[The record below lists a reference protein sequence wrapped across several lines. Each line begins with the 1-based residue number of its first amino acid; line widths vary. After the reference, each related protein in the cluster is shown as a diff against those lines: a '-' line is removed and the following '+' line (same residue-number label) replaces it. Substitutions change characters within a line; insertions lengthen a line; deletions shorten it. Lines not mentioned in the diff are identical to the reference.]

1 MRQCICGK
9 LTCRFCFSQPQPVE
23 NSQLQKLMHFDLLIR
38 ETEIYSSSHHEVS
51 YIGIIGNRIQAVG
64 NLSNATAETYISGRG
79 LAALPG
85 VIDTQVHFREP
96 GMEHKED
103 LESGT
108 RAAVMG
114 GVTTIFEMPNT
125 SPNTTSEERLNDKLN
140 RAAGRAWANY
150 AFFIGAAMDNVHEL
164 GRLEVLPGTPGI
176 KIFMG
181 SSTGTLL
188 VPDDETLLQVLS
200 NGRYRVPVHAE
211 DHFRLS
217 DRKSLI
223 SSAPTVH
230 EHPVLRDA
238 ECARLATDRLLRL
251 CEATGR
257 PVHVLHVSTLDE
269 LPLLRQAKYKGLPAT
284 AEITPQH
291 LWFAAPEC
299 YDQLGTLAQMNP
311 PLRTDEH
318 RQALRQA
325 VKDGLF
331 DVIGSDH
338 APHTLEEK
346 AQPYPASPSG
356 MPGVQTSLPAMLTL
370 GRKEG
375 LLDVKKFV
383 QMSAEAPA
391 ALYGIKNKGR
401 IAQGM
406 DADIVLVDL
415 ERKEIVRQEWLQ
427 SKCGWSPFEGEEM
440 TGWPVHT
447 IVAGVWSVQDCELAG
462 TPAGRVVEFQR
473 D

>member
-1 MRQCICGK
+1 M
-9 LTCRFCFSQPQPVE
+9 E
-23 NSQLQKLMHFDLLIR
+23 NSWPRKPMHFDLLIR
-38 ETEIYSSSHHEVS
+38 ESEIYSSTHHEVGD
-51 YIGIIGNRIQAVG
+51 IGVVGNRIQAVG
-64 NLSNATAETYISGRG
+64 NLSGATAETCIDARG

-125 SPNTTSEERLNDKLN
+125 SPNTTTEERLDDKLA
-140 RAAGRAWANY
+140 RAAGRAWSNY
-150 AFFIGAAMDNVHEL
+150 AFFVGAAMDNVQDL

-188 VPDDETLLQVLS
+188 VPDDETLLQVLR

-217 DRKSLI
+217 ERKSLL
-223 SSAPTVH
+223 SESPSVH
-230 EHPVLRDA
+230 DHPFLRDA
-238 ECARLATDRLLRL
+238 ECARLATERLLRL
-251 CEATGR
+251 CEETRR

-269 LPLLRQAKYKGLPAT
+269 LPLLRRAKDRGLPAT

-291 LWFAAPEC
+291 LWFAAPDC
-299 YDQLGTLAQMNP
+299 YDRLGTLAQMNP
-311 PLRTDEH
+311 PLRSDEH
-318 RQALRQA
+318 RQALRAA
-325 VKDGLF
+325 VRDDLF

-338 APHTLEEK
+338 APHTLDEK

-356 MPGVQTSLPAMLTL
+356 MPGVQTLLPAMLTL
-370 GRKEG
+370 GRKES
-375 LLDVKKFV
+375 LLDVRKFV
-383 QMSAEAPA
+383 QMSAEVPA
-391 ALYGIKNKGR
+391 ALYGIANKGR
-401 IAQGM
+401 IEEGM

-415 ERKEIVRQEWLQ
+415 SRKETVGGQWLQ

-447 IVAGVWSVQDCELAG
+447 LVAGNWCVRDCELVG
-462 TPAGRVVEFQR
+462 PPAGQMVNFVRESWS
-473 D
+473 